1 MRGLE
6 VALLA
11 GAGLMLAACAGP
23 VVLGINLGTAS
34 TVGSLAATAAT
45 GRGLGEHAVS
55 ALAEK
60 DCRLIEPVFRE
71 DRKFCEEYDSPARKE
86 DFKGLADLFD
96 KPEDQRAT
104 MMAQVSPQ
112 AGGDIVVDKPE
123 TETTAA
129 RAVEAVEVAPVTGVT
144 EAPPTAPAIPASHA
158 AMPSRTKLPAAPPAP
173 KAKPAAERAIAAAG
187 TATAAAAAGP
197 FSVRVGTYANAANA
211 EAFARRLRADGYQ
224 AQVSRLRGD
233 AKKFMSVVHITGFR
247 DAAAAERAAAAVA
260 REHDTQPKV
269 VLTRA

>member
-23 VVLGINLGTAS
+23 VILGINLGTAS
-34 TVGSLAATAAT
+34 TVGSLASTAMT

-86 DFKGLADLFD
+86 DFNGLADLFD
-96 KPEDQRAT
+96 KPQEQPAT
-104 MMAQVSPQ
+104 MLAEVAPQ
-112 AGGDIVVDKPE
+112 AAGDIVVDKSE
-123 TETTAA
+123 SETTAA
-129 RAVEAVEVAPVTGVT
+129 RAVDAVEVEPVAGI
-144 EAPPTAPAIPASHA
+144 ATAPATLPAVPAGQVKSQPA
-158 AMPSRTKLPAAPPAP
+158 AKVAAAPPPP
-173 KAKPAAERAIAAAG
+173 KAKPVAERTVVAS
-187 TATAAAAAGP
+187 GP

-211 EAFARRLRADGYQ
+211 EAFARKLRADGYQ
-224 AQVSRLRGD
+224 AQVSRVRGEG
-233 AKKFMSVVHITGFR
+233 KKSLSVVHITGFR
-247 DAAAAERAAAAVA
+247 DAAAAERAAAALA

-269 VLTRA
+269 ILTRA